1 MPIYEFVCPSCEKE
15 MELILKISESNLETC
30 PECGGSG
37 LKKKA
42 SMTSF
47 TLKGG
52 GWYKDGY
59 SKDNKPAPKDPKPPT
74 A

>member
-1 MPIYEFVCPSCEKE
+1 MPIYEFTCSSCEKE
-15 MELILKISESNLETC
+15 LELILKVSQANLETC
-30 PECGGSG
+30 PECGAEG

-42 SMTSF
+42 SKTSF

-59 SKDNKPAPKDPKPPT
+59 SKDKAPEKKT
-74 A
+74 